1 MIPDKIGAAGRQLE
15 ALWEGGTLTGMSDS
29 QLLLRF
35 TDNRDAAEAA
45 FRELLERHGPMVMGV
60 CRQIL
65 RHPHD
70 ADDAFQATFLVLVRK
85 ARSIR
90 ADQSLA
96 PWLYSVAWRTAR
108 RALAN
113 ARRYRPAELE
123 QMEEVVGPVSTD
135 AYQLDV
141 RPLIYEELSRLPDKY
156 REPIVLCHLEGKTH
170 EEVARL
176 LRWPVGT
183 VSGRLSR
190 GRQLLRSR
198 LERRGVAVS
207 SAMLSARWLTGD
219 PATVSLKLLESTVST
234 VYRFSAVQA
243 VSTSVLSLSQ
253 GVLKTMFLSKVKTIS
268 LCVLIVGAVSGSV
281 GVWAHWPS
289 HGSKTAARASAP
301 ATPQVQDKTG
311 IPTPDAGPG
320 GQPAQAPGVPEALA
334 AGSGPDCCPVFG
346 GGDRPDWC
354 PLTVAANTVS
364 RIVGYFHDSTEPS
377 R

>member
-1 MIPDKIGAAGRQLE
+1 
-15 ALWEGGTLTGMSDS
+15 
-29 QLLLRF
+29 
-35 TDNRDAAEAA
+35 
-45 FRELLERHGPMVMGV
+45 MVMGI

-90 ADQSLA
+90 VDQSLA

-108 RALAN
+108 RARAN
-113 ARRYRPAELE
+113 ARRYRPTEIE
-123 QMEEVVGPVSTD
+123 QMEEVVGAVSMD

-141 RPLIYEELSRLPDKY
+141 RPLLYEELSRLPDKY

-207 SAMLSARWLTGD
+207 SAMLSAQWLTGD
-219 PATVSLKLLESTVST
+219 PATVSIALLESTVST
-234 VYRFSAVQA
+234 AYRFATVQS

-253 GVLKTMFLSKVKTIS
+253 GVLRTMVLSKFKTAS
-268 LCVLIVGAVSGSV
+268 LCIVLVSAASGSV
-281 GVWAHWPS
+281 GVLAHWPS
-289 HGSKTAARASAP
+289 HGSKRAAQASAP
-301 ATPQVQDKTG
+301 ATPQAPDRTG
-311 IPTPDAGPG
+311 IAVKDDGSG
-320 GQPAQAPGVPEALA
+320 SQPAQRPDGSQALA
-334 AGSGPDCCPVFG
+334 SESCTDGCPVFG

-354 PLTVAANTVS
+354 PLTVAANTFH
-364 RIVGYFHDSTEPS
+364 RILGHFHDSMAPS
-377 R
+377 Q